1 MLVKD
6 DFATGIA
13 PYWVRF
19 AAGTGQIEWE
29 PGVLRLGLAPAESR
43 AQPPVGDA
51 QPVPTSLSRP
61 PRGSDWLSDAQI
73 DDYHGR
79 DRRALPWQPPV
90 RMSVRA
96 RFSHPVDALYGTAG
110 FGFWNNPFVASGAAV
125 APNAIWFFF
134 ASPPSDMAL
143 VRGVPGW
150 GWKAATLNGGDV
162 PSAAVAAGNLLLRI
176 PGVERLAVRAAAS
189 TVRAAERLL
198 DLDATAWHDYVLVWE
213 RRLATWSVD
222 GVEVLRS
229 ASPPA
234 IPLGFVAWMDNQW
247 AVMRPQGDV
256 GFGLVGVPQRQWL
269 EISHVEISA

>member
-1 MLVKD
+1 MSQAQPTVRD
-6 DFATGIA
+6 DFEKGIA

-29 PGVLRLGLAPAESR
+29 PGVLRLGLAEAEST
-43 AQPPVGDA
+43 A
-51 QPVPTSLSRP
+51 L
-61 PRGSDWLSDAQI
+61 LSDAQI
-73 DDYHGR
+73 DDYHER
-79 DRRALPWQPPV
+79 DRRALPWRPPV

-96 RFSHPVDALYGTAG
+96 RFSHPVDALHGTAG

-150 GWKAATLNGGDV
+150 GWKAAALNGGDV
-162 PSAAVAAGNLLLRI
+162 PPLAIAVGNLLLRI
-176 PGVERLAVRAAAS
+176 PGLERLLVRVASS
-189 TVRAAERLL
+189 TVRAAEQLL
-198 DLDATAWHDYVLVWE
+198 DLDATAWHDYTLAWE
-213 RRLATWSVD
+213 RHLATWSVD
-222 GVEVLRS
+222 GVEVLRT

-269 EISHVEISA
+269 ELSGVEISGLT

>member
-6 DFATGIA
+6 DFEIGIA

-29 PGVLRLGLAPAESR
+29 PGILRLGLAQAESS
-43 AQPPVGDA
+43 AQPPLGTA
-51 QPVPTSLSRP
+51 
-61 PRGSDWLSDAQI
+61 WLSDAQI
-73 DDYHGR
+73 DDYHER
-79 DRRALPWQPPV
+79 DRRALPWRPPLTV
-90 RMSVRA
+90 TVRA
-96 RFSHPVDALYGTAG
+96 RFSHPVDALHGTAG

-150 GWKAATLNGGDV
+150 GWKAAALNGGDV
-162 PSAAVAAGNLLLRI
+162 NPLAIALGNLLLRI
-176 PGVERLAVRAAAS
+176 PGIERLLVRAASS
-189 TVRAAERLL
+189 TVRAAEQLL
-198 DLDATAWHDYVLVWE
+198 ALDATAWHDYTLFWD
-213 RRLATWSVD
+213 RCLATWSVD
-222 GVEVLRS
+222 GVEVLRT

-247 AVMRPQGDV
+247 AVMRPQGDI
-256 GFGLVGVPQRQWL
+256 GFGLVGVPQRQWMEL
-269 EISHVEISA
+269 SRVEISSEPLPQPLS